1 MRVKLNWLNELVDLS
16 DLTTKE
22 IVDTLSLHSTEIE
35 SVERVVSGTNLVI
48 GHVLTC
54 VDHPDSDHLHIT
66 TVDVGAETLQIVCGA
81 PNIKAGLDVIVAL
94 VGAELP
100 GGLKIKKAKVRGV
113 ESNGMICSLAEL
125 GMEKKY
131 IDEEYADGIYYFTRD
146 VKPGSDALAELGF
159 DDDVLEL
166 GLTPNRGDLMSML
179 GVGYEVSAVF
189 NRPLFIPTAKAEECD
204 CLNKD
209 LIDVRVET
217 DKCLTYY
224 AKVIKDVKIKKSP
237 DWLISRL
244 IAFGI
249 RPINNAVDITN
260 YILALFG
267 QPLHAFDY
275 KLLGK
280 KVLVRNAK
288 ENEELITLDGIKR
301 SLLPTDIVI
310 TDGKKPVALAGVMGG
325 DNTAINDDTKDIVLE
340 AAVFDPIS
348 IRKTYTRLDLRSESS
363 VRFEKGVDLNRTKY
377 ALDYACFLFQELCD
391 AKIASGDV
399 VDGITRVEPKEIKV
413 NSTYV
418 SNYLG
423 INISS
428 DNIVDIM
435 ERLGFD
441 ANSDKDEILIRVPN
455 RRPDITIKQDI
466 IEEVGRIHGYA
477 ELPVTLPSTPLAG
490 RLTNYQKRRRE
501 LKHALTYR
509 GLVESIN
516 YSLRE
521 NNNEFTYLFEEGDK
535 DIELLMPI
543 SNERKILRR
552 NLVPSMLDN
561 VNYAFNRKI
570 NDVAI
575 FEIGKVYNY
584 NNGSYHEK
592 EHLAIALAGS
602 ITSTLWKGENETV
615 DFYLLKGII
624 DSAFSTIGV
633 KFTYLPIDKEVKEM
647 HPLRTAKIMWNE
659 KTVGYVG
666 ELHPKYAQDKEL
678 KGVYVAEI
686 DVHEILGVVEA
697 TKQYTPITKVPS
709 VERDLALVCK
719 KDVLAYDIIKTIK
732 DVDKKLISD
741 VILFDLYEGE
751 KIASDLKSIALR
763 VIFTS
768 NETLTDDLVNN
779 KINKILK
786 TLEKNLAV
794 TLRA

>member
-35 SVERVVSGTNLVI
+35 SVEKVVSGTNLVV

-54 VDHPDSDHLHIT
+54 VNHPDSDHLHIT
-66 TVDVGAETLQIVCGA
+66 TVDVGTETLQIVCGA
-81 PNIKAGLDVIVAL
+81 PNIKAGLYVIVAL

-100 GGLKIKKAKVRGV
+100 GGIKIKRAKVRGV
-113 ESNGMICSLAEL
+113 ESCGMICSLAEI

-131 IDEEYADGIYYFTRD
+131 IDELYASGIYYFNRE
-146 VKPGSDALAELGF
+146 VKPGTPALTELGF

-189 NRPLFIPTAKAEECD
+189 NRPLYIPTATAKECE

-209 LIDVRVET
+209 LISVKVET
-217 DKCLTYY
+217 DKCLAYY

-280 KVLVRNAK
+280 EIVVRNAK
-288 ENEELITLDGIKR
+288 ENEEMTTLDGIKR
-301 SLLPTDIVI
+301 SLLPTDILI

-325 DNTAINDDTKDIVLE
+325 ENTAVNDDTKDIVLE

-377 ALDYACFLFQELCD
+377 ALEYACFLFQELCD

-399 VDGITRVEPKEIKV
+399 FDGIKYIEPKEIKV

-423 INISS
+423 IKVNS

-441 ANSDKDEILIRVPN
+441 ANSDKDEILIKVPN

-466 IEEVGRIHGYA
+466 IEEVGRIHGYE

-490 RLTNYQKRRRE
+490 KLTNYQKRRRE

-509 GLVESIN
+509 GLVESVN

-521 NNNEFTYLFEEGDK
+521 NNDEFTYLFAENDEDVK
-535 DIELLMPI
+535 LLMPI
-543 SNERKILRR
+543 SSERNVLRR
-552 NLVPSMLDN
+552 SLVPSMLDN
-561 VNYAFNRKI
+561 VIYAANRKL
-570 NDVAI
+570 NDVAL

-592 EHLAIALAGS
+592 EHLAIAMTGS
-602 ITSTLWKGENETV
+602 FTSTLWKGTNETV

-624 DSAFSTIGV
+624 NSAFLPLGIE
-633 KFTYLPIDKEVKEM
+633 FTYLPIDKEIKEM

-659 KTVGYVG
+659 KTVGYIG
-666 ELHPKYAQDKEL
+666 ELHPKYAQDKDL
-678 KGVYVAEI
+678 KDVYVAEI
-686 DVHEILGVVEA
+686 DVHEILGLVEPV
-697 TKQYTPITKVPS
+697 KVYTPVTKVPS
-709 VERDLALVCK
+709 VERDLALVAK

-751 KIASDLKSIALR
+751 RIASDLKSIALR
-763 VIFTS
+763 IVFTS

-779 KINKILK
+779 KVNKILK
-786 TLEKNLAV
+786 TLEKNLGV

>member
-16 DLTTKE
+16 DLSTKE

-35 SVERVVSGTNLVI
+35 SVERVVSGTNLVV

-66 TVDVGAETLQIVCGA
+66 TVDVGNEVLQIVCGA

-94 VGAELP
+94 VGADLP
-100 GGLKIKKAKVRGV
+100 GGIKIKKAKVRGV
-113 ESNGMICSLAEL
+113 ESSGMICSLSEL

-131 IDEEYADGIYYFTRD
+131 IEEKYQDGIYYFTRE
-146 VKPGSDALAELGF
+146 VKPGSDALKELDF

-189 NRPLFIPTAKAEECD
+189 NRPLYIPTASPKECE

-209 LIDVRVET
+209 LIKVKVET
-217 DKCLTYY
+217 DKCLTYH

-280 KVLVRNAK
+280 NILVRNAK
-288 ENEELITLDGIKR
+288 ENEEIITLDGIKR

-310 TDGKKPVALAGVMGG
+310 TDGKNPVALAGVMGG
-325 DNTAINDDTKDIVLE
+325 DNTSVSDETKDIVLE

-363 VRFEKGVDLNRTKY
+363 IRYEKGVDVNRTKY
-377 ALDYACFLFQELCD
+377 ALEYACFLFQELCE

-399 VDGITRVEPKEIKV
+399 FDGLSYIEPKEINV
-413 NSTYV
+413 SSTYV

-428 DNIVDIM
+428 DNIVNIM

-441 ANSDKDEILIRVPN
+441 ALSDNDNVLVKVPN
-455 RRPDITIKQDI
+455 RRPDISIKQDI
-466 IEEVGRIHGYA
+466 IEEVGRIHGYE
-477 ELPVTLPSTPLAG
+477 ELPVTLPATALAG
-490 RLTNYQKRRRE
+490 KLTNYQKRRRT
-501 LKHALTYR
+501 LKHDLASH
-509 GLVESIN
+509 GLVEAIN

-521 NNNEFTYLFEEGDK
+521 NNNEFTYLFKENDK
-535 DIELLMPI
+535 DIELMMPI
-543 SNERKILRR
+543 SSERKIVRR
-552 NLVPSMLDN
+552 NIIPSLLEN
-561 VNYAFNRKI
+561 VSYAFNRKL
-570 NDVAI
+570 NDVAF

-584 NNGSYHEK
+584 DNGYREE
-592 EHLAIALAGS
+592 EHLGLAMAGS
-602 ITSTLWKGENETV
+602 FSSTLWNGKNETV
-615 DFYLLKGII
+615 DFFLLKGLINSVFKDLDI
-624 DSAFSTIGV
+624 E
-633 KFTYLPIDKEVKEM
+633 FTYEKIDKEIKEM
-647 HPLRTAKIMWNE
+647 HPLRTAKIMWNNN
-659 KTVGYVG
+659 TVGYIG
-666 ELHPKYAQDKEL
+666 EIHPKYAQTKDL

-686 DVHEILGVVEA
+686 DIHDILSLVIP
-697 TKQYTPITKVPS
+697 TKVYKPVIKVPS
-709 VERDLALVCK
+709 VERDLALVAK
-719 KDVLAYDIIKTIK
+719 KDVSAGDIVKTIK

-741 VILFDLYEGE
+741 VIIFDLYEGE
-751 KIASDLKSIALR
+751 KIASDLKSIAVR
-763 VIFTS
+763 VVLTS
-768 NETLTDDLVNN
+768 NETLTDDLINN

-786 TLEKNLAV
+786 TLEKNLSV

>member
-16 DLTTKE
+16 DLSTKE
-22 IVDTLSLHSTEIE
+22 IVNTLSLHSTEVE

-66 TVDVGAETLQIVCGA
+66 TVDVGSEVLQIVCGA
-81 PNIKAGLDVIVAL
+81 PNIKAGLYVIVAL

-131 IDEEYADGIYYFTRD
+131 IEEKYADGIYYFERD
-146 VKPGSDALAELGF
+146 VKPGSNALAELDF

-179 GVGYEVSAVF
+179 GVGYEASAVF
-189 NRPLFIPTAKAEECD
+189 NRPLYIPTCKASECD

-209 LIDVRVET
+209 LINVKVET

-280 KVLVRNAK
+280 NILVRQAK
-288 ENEELITLDGIKR
+288 ENEVMMTLDGIERKLV
-301 SLLPTDIVI
+301 SSDIVI
-310 TDGKKPVALAGVMGG
+310 TNGKKPVAIAGVMGG
-325 DNTAINDDTKDIVLE
+325 DDTAVNDKTTDIVLE

-363 VRFEKGVDLNRTKY
+363 IRFEKGVDLNRTKY
-377 ALDYACFLFQELCD
+377 ALEYACFLFEELCD
-391 AKIASGDV
+391 AKIAKGDV
-399 VDGITRVEPKEIKV
+399 VDGLTCVEPRKINV

-423 INISS
+423 VKITDEDI
-428 DNIVDIM
+428 ILIM
-435 ERLGFD
+435 ERLGFS
-441 ANSDKDEILIRVPN
+441 ADKENNDIAVLVPN

-477 ELPVTLPSTPLAG
+477 ELPVTLPTTALAG
-490 RLTNYQKRRRE
+490 ELTNYQKRRRN
-501 LKHALTYR
+501 LKHKLADL
-509 GLVESIN
+509 GLVESVN
-516 YSLRE
+516 YSLLE
-521 NNNEFTYLFEEGDK
+521 NNNEFTYLLDENDK
-535 DIELLMPI
+535 DVSLLMPI
-543 SNERKILRR
+543 SNERKMLRR
-552 NLVPSMLDN
+552 SLMASILEN
-561 VNYAFNRKI
+561 VSYSFNRKI
-570 NDVAI
+570 TNVGF

-584 NNGSYHEK
+584 DGTYKEK
-592 EHLAIALAGS
+592 EHLSIAMSGTYS
-602 ITSTLWKGENETV
+602 STLWSGKNEVV
-615 DFYLLKGII
+615 DFYLLKGLI
-624 DSAFSTIGV
+624 DSAFSDLDI
-633 KFTYLPIDKEVKEM
+633 KFTYQPIDKEVKEM
-647 HPLRTAKIMWNE
+647 HPLRTAKIMWNNE
-659 KTVGYVG
+659 TVGYVG
-666 ELHPKYAQDKEL
+666 EIHPKYAQTHDL
-678 KGVYVAEI
+678 KDVYVAEI
-686 DVHEILGVVEA
+686 DIHKILSLVPEA
-697 TKQYTPITKVPS
+697 KVYSPVSKVPS
-709 VERDLALVCK
+709 VERDLALVAK
-719 KDVLAYDIIKTIK
+719 KDVLASDIVNTIK

-741 VILFDLYEGE
+741 VIIFDLYEGE
-751 KIASDLKSIALR
+751 KIASDLKSIAVKVVLS
-763 VIFTS
+763 S
-768 NETLTDDLVNN
+768 NETLTDDVVNN

-786 TLEKNLAV
+786 VLEKNLAI

>member
-16 DLTTKE
+16 DLSTKE

-66 TVDVGAETLQIVCGA
+66 TVDVGTEILQIVCGA

-113 ESNGMICSLAEL
+113 ESSGMICSLAEL

-131 IDEEYADGIYYFTRD
+131 IDEKYANGIYYFERD
-146 VKPGSDALAELGF
+146 VKPGADALKELDF
-159 DDDVLEL
+159 EDDVLEL

-179 GVGYEVSAVF
+179 GVGYEASAVF
-189 NRPLFIPTAKAEECD
+189 NRPLYIPTCEVKESD
-204 CLNKD
+204 FLNKD
-209 LIDVRVET
+209 LINVKVET

-280 KVLVRNAK
+280 TIVVRQAE
-288 ENEELITLDGIKR
+288 ENEEMTTLDGIKR
-301 SLLPTDIVI
+301 KLVSSDILI
-310 TDGKKPVALAGVMGG
+310 TDGKKGVALAGVMGG
-325 DNTAINDDTKDIVLE
+325 ENTAVNDDTKDIVLE
-340 AAVFDPIS
+340 AAVFDPIA

-377 ALDYACFLFQELCD
+377 ALDYACFLFQELCE
-391 AKIASGDV
+391 AKIAGGDV
-399 VDGITRVEPKEIKV
+399 FDGIKHLDPKEILV

-423 INISS
+423 IKITDENII
-428 DNIVDIM
+428 NIM
-435 ERLGFD
+435 ERLDFD
-441 ANSDKDEILIRVPN
+441 AEKCGKDIKVSVPN

-466 IEEVGRIHGYA
+466 IEEVGRIHGYE
-477 ELPVTLPSTPLAG
+477 ELPVTLPTTPLAG
-490 RLTNYQKRRRE
+490 KLTNYQKRRRI
-501 LKHALTYR
+501 LKHKLADL
-509 GLVESIN
+509 GLVEAVN

-521 NNNEFTYLFEEGDK
+521 NNKEFNYLFNDNDR
-535 DIELLMPI
+535 DIELMMPI
-543 SNERKILRR
+543 SSERKMLRR
-552 NLVPSMLDN
+552 TLVPSVLEN
-561 VNYAFNRKI
+561 VNYSFNRKI
-570 NDVAI
+570 ENVGF

-584 NNGSYHEK
+584 SGNYVEE
-592 EHLAIALAGS
+592 EHLAIAMAGS
-602 ITSTLWKGENETV
+602 YTSTLWNGKNETV
-615 DFYLLKGII
+615 DFYLLKGLIN
-624 DSAFSTIGV
+624 SAFSGLNIE
-633 KFTYLPIDKEVKEM
+633 FTYLPIDKNVNEM
-647 HPLRTAKIMWNE
+647 HPLRSAKIMWGE
-659 KTVGYVG
+659 KTVGFIG
-666 ELHPKYAQDKEL
+666 EIHPKYAQTHDL

-686 DVHEILGVVEA
+686 NVHEILHYLEP
-697 TKQYTPITKVPS
+697 TKVYVPVTKVPS
-709 VERDLALVCK
+709 VERDLALVAK
-719 KDVLAYDIIKTIK
+719 KEIIASYIVKTIK

-741 VILFDLYEGE
+741 VIIFDLYEGE
-751 KIASDLKSIALR
+751 KIASDLKSIAVR
-763 VIFTS
+763 VVLTS
-768 NETLTDDLVNN
+768 NETLTDELVNN

-786 TLEKNLAV
+786 VLEKNLGV